1 MIELYAMAVLRDLP
15 FSKYSTSPAAAEVI
29 KDLNGLSNFQGP
41 TRNGRIVPDLLFRGS
56 TNGDLTG
63 PYISQFLYLP
73 FSHGAHDVAQKYRC
87 YEHGVDYMTSWEE
100 TLSCQNGAVV
110 GGPLARKEARY
121 IITLRDGAT
130 YVHLDDTLQLGQQ
143 AALILNR
150 LKCPGP
156 KGSPFGRTLKTGEET
171 GDPCHPNSVKE
182 KPFVDLGILDL
193 YDVMCGSI
201 RSALMSAWYHKWSIC
216 RLRPEELGMIV
227 QRLFCGGLPQEK
239 SPLHPDL
246 LDSDLLTKVHR
257 RYGTYLLPQVYPEGA
272 PCHPSYPSGHA
283 VYAGAVATILKA
295 FYDEDF
301 MIDAYAPNE
310 DGSELL
316 PLGYKLRVGDELD
329 KMASNATLLRN
340 AAGIH
345 YRSDSQGIELGEEI
359 AIILLNDYVLR
370 YTQNTKFSFHRRNGR
385 LVEISNT
392 DEEECNDD

>member
-1 MIELYAMAVLRDLP
+1 
-15 FSKYSTSPAAAEVI
+15 
-29 KDLNGLSNFQGP
+29 
-41 TRNGRIVPDLLFRGS
+41 
-56 TNGDLTG
+56 
-63 PYISQFLYLP
+63 
-73 FSHGAHDVAQKYRC
+73 
-87 YEHGVDYMTSWEE
+87 
-100 TLSCQNGAVV
+100 
-110 GGPLARKEARY
+110 
-121 IITLRDGAT
+121 
-130 YVHLDDTLQLGQQ
+130 
-143 AALILNR
+143 
-150 LKCPGP
+150 
-156 KGSPFGRTLKTGEET
+156 
-171 GDPCHPNSVKE
+171 
-182 KPFVDLGILDL
+182 
-193 YDVMCGSI
+193 
-201 RSALMSAWYHKWSIC
+201 
-216 RLRPEELGMIV
+216 MIV